1 MKFFDSLIRET
12 ETLLASSSKK
22 GFLRTFPWKDAE
34 QNQMIVLRDTAFELE
49 GVGFNLVTSAEVPDG
64 ILLVGDDLDSIR
76 ENRQFARISLVQIQ
90 DGSNDQAEYNLIKKI
105 DYVKYH
111 IFPEGFMMRSTSRS
125 YLEAVRISKTA
136 IQNGINFQRIGSLM
150 IDKYHQI
157 PAVKGVTVI
166 FVTAPNVDYV
176 QFNKIAEKSHAVTE
190 TLNHVMNKVVFDCD
204 TCNLKVICDEVEGM
218 KSLHF
223 SQSSG
228 Q

>member
-34 QNQMIVLRDTAFELE
+34 QNQMILLRDTAFEVE
-49 GVGFNLVTSAEVPDG
+49 GVGFNLVTSAEIPDG

-190 TLNHVMNKVVFDCD
+190 TLNHVMNTVVFDCD

>member
-49 GVGFNLVTSAEVPDG
+49 GVGFNLVTSAEIPDG

-190 TLNHVMNKVVFDCD
+190 TLNHVMNTVVFDCD

>member
-1 MKFFDSLIRET
+1 
-12 ETLLASSSKK
+12 
-22 GFLRTFPWKDAE
+22 
-34 QNQMIVLRDTAFELE
+34 
-49 GVGFNLVTSAEVPDG
+49 
-64 ILLVGDDLDSIR
+64 
-76 ENRQFARISLVQIQ
+76 
-90 DGSNDQAEYNLIKKI
+90 
-105 DYVKYH
+105 
-111 IFPEGFMMRSTSRS
+111 MMRSTSRS

-176 QFNKIAEKSHAVTE
+176 RFNKIAEKSHAVTE

-218 KSLHF
+218 KALHF
-223 SQSSG
+223 NQLSG
-228 Q
+228 K

>member
-49 GVGFNLVTSAEVPDG
+49 GVGFNLVTSAEIPDG

-136 IQNGINFQRIGSLM
+136 MQNGINFQRIGSLM

>member
-1 MKFFDSLIRET
+1 MKFFDSLIREA

-49 GVGFNLVTSAEVPDG
+49 GVGFNLVTSAEIPDG

>member
-49 GVGFNLVTSAEVPDG
+49 GVGFNLVTSAEIPDG

-125 YLEAVRISKTA
+125 FLEAVRISKTA

>member
-49 GVGFNLVTSAEVPDG
+49 GVGFNLVTSAEIPDG

-125 YLEAVRISKTA
+125 HLEAVRISKTA

-190 TLNHVMNKVVFDCD
+190 TLNHVMNTVVFDCD

>member
-22 GFLRTFPWKDAE
+22 GFLRTFPWKEAE

-49 GVGFNLVTSAEVPDG
+49 GVGFNLVTSAEIPDG

-204 TCNLKVICDEVEGM
+204 TCNLKAICDEVEGM

>member
-12 ETLLASSSKK
+12 ETLLDLYSRKILSPIS
-22 GFLRTFPWKDAE
+22 PWKDVE
-34 QNQMIVLRDTAFELE
+34 QNQMILLRDTAFELD
-49 GVGFNLVTSAEVPDG
+49 GVGFNLVTSAEITDC
-64 ILLVGDDLDSIR
+64 ILLVGDDLDNIR
-76 ENRQFARISLVQIQ
+76 ENRRYARISLVQIQ

-190 TLNHVMNKVVFDCD
+190 TLNHVMNTVVFDCD

>member
-49 GVGFNLVTSAEVPDG
+49 GVGFNLVTSAEIPDG

>member
-22 GFLRTFPWKDAE
+22 GFLRTFPWKEAE

-49 GVGFNLVTSAEVPDG
+49 GVGFNLVTSAEIPDG

>member
-12 ETLLASSSKK
+12 ETLLASSPKQVLS
-22 GFLRTFPWKDAE
+22 RTSPWKDVE
-34 QNQMIVLRDTAFELE
+34 QNQMILLRDTAFELE
-49 GVGFNLVTSAEVPDG
+49 GVGFNLVTSATIPDG

-125 YLEAVRISKTA
+125 HLEAIRISKNA

-218 KSLHF
+218 KALHF

-228 Q
+228 K

>member
-1 MKFFDSLIRET
+1 MKFFDSLIQET

-34 QNQMIVLRDTAFELE
+34 QNQMIVLRETAFELE
-49 GVGFNLVTSAEVPDG
+49 GVGFNLVTSAEIPDG

>member
-22 GFLRTFPWKDAE
+22 GFPRTSPWKDAE
-34 QNQMIVLRDTAFELE
+34 QNQMILLRDTAFEVE
-49 GVGFNLVTSAEVPDG
+49 GVGFNLVTSAEIPDG

-90 DGSNDQAEYNLIKKI
+90 DGSNNQAEYNLIKKI

-125 YLEAVRISKTA
+125 HLEAVRISKTA

-166 FVTAPNVDYV
+166 FVTASNVDYV
-176 QFNKIAEKSHAVTE
+176 RLNKIAEKSHAVTE

>member
-22 GFLRTFPWKDAE
+22 GFLRTVPWKDAE

-49 GVGFNLVTSAEVPDG
+49 GVGFNLVTSAEIPDG

>member
-1 MKFFDSLIRET
+1 
-12 ETLLASSSKK
+12 
-22 GFLRTFPWKDAE
+22 
-34 QNQMIVLRDTAFELE
+34 
-49 GVGFNLVTSAEVPDG
+49 
-64 ILLVGDDLDSIR
+64 
-76 ENRQFARISLVQIQ
+76 
-90 DGSNDQAEYNLIKKI
+90 
-105 DYVKYH
+105 
-111 IFPEGFMMRSTSRS
+111 
-125 YLEAVRISKTA
+125 
-136 IQNGINFQRIGSLM
+136 M

-166 FVTAPNVDYV
+166 FVTASNVDYV
-176 QFNKIAEKSHAVTE
+176 RLNKIAEKSYAVTE